1 MNKSLN
7 KALEI
12 LEYLMNRK
20 GTPVTPSEL
29 AEALELNAP
38 TCIRILN
45 GFAAKGYIS
54 QKSRKEGYIPGPALF
69 ALSGNNCMYSKL
81 SRNSNELLKDIAMNL
96 NRLVLIST
104 YSSGRKY
111 ILAHFDGL
119 RNSPSSLMDSYNDLY
134 YTVSGRMLLSR
145 LSEKELSEYVKN
157 NGLPGDLW
165 DGIDSLETLNKE
177 LDKIRETDCYCF
189 NDAGEYWGISISLTA
204 PGQPFCVL
212 STSVLQ
218 EEEINGAIE
227 LLQNAKSDLAA
238 SLKKETITA
247 Y

>member
-12 LEYLMNRK
+12 FEFLINKK
-20 GTPVTPSEL
+20 GVPVTPSEI
-29 AEALELNAP
+29 AGALDLNAP

-45 GFAAKGYIS
+45 GFAAKGYII
-54 QKSRKEGYIPGPALF
+54 QKSRKEGYVPGPALF
-69 ALSGNNCMYSKL
+69 ALSGNGCFYSKL
-81 SRNSNELLKDIAMNL
+81 SRSSEEILKDISMTL

-104 YSSGRKY
+104 YSSGQKF

-119 RNSPSSLMDSYNDLY
+119 RHSANTLISSYNDLY

-145 LSEKELSEYVKN
+145 LSEKELSEYVKS
-157 NGLPGDLW
+157 NGLPGNLW
-165 DGIDSLETLNKE
+165 KGIESFEGLKAELE
-177 LDKIRETDCYCF
+177 KIRSADSYCF
-189 NDAGEYWGISISLTA
+189 DDDGKYWGISIPLTS
-204 PGQPFCVL
+204 PDLPFCVL
-212 STSVLQ
+212 STSVLK
-218 EEEINGAIE
+218 EEEIKGALE
-227 LLQNAKSDLAA
+227 LLGNAASSLIQ